1 MDMMQRHTG
10 TQNSHTHR
18 IKGKTDFRKDDDVS
32 CLEGDDI
39 QLYFQ
44 GNDFNYAYQ
53 NITFET

>member
-1 MDMMQRHTG
+1 MMQRHTG

-53 NITFET
+53 NVTFET